1 MSKQDG
7 YSPRT
12 AADLERKYNF
22 GQSFAEVYGLAGDAR
37 KAAEEAELAAEEAK
51 KAIDGL
57 DAEAIFLRLTGGGTD
72 HGVYRGADGKIYIN
86 AEYIASGT
94 LSADRIATASINGD
108 KIVSNSITSTQIAA
122 NAITASEIAAN
133 AVTSAKIAANAI
145 TADHISAGVISALA
159 IEIGDDED
167 FQTTIVDGYLET
179 YGIAAEYISSGTLDA
194 DYVSIGGL
202 LEFHDWGDRSWVED
216 PSGYIGLQPNT
227 GAIVVTSASGETG
240 FYATDESAMLV
251 YDNSTEVMG
260 VSEDGCFASS
270 PIGDFS
276 DRTLK
281 NSISYDLDT
290 EEALFAKLRPC
301 SYAYNSD
308 KKSKKWW
315 GFIAQDLQESAEEVG
330 MDVDTLGVLGRYND
344 KMTISYGAITALNTH
359 MIQKLIARVAAL
371 EEKLA

>member
-57 DAEAIFLRLTGGGTD
+57 DAEAIFLRLTGGTD

-122 NAITASEIAAN
+122 RTITAAEIASNAITA
-133 AVTSAKIAANAI
+133 AKIATDAI
-145 TADHISAGVISALA
+145 QTRHISADVISAIA
-159 IEIGDDED
+159 ISVGESDEFGDGV
-167 FQTTIVDGYLET
+167 TTIIGGYLET
-179 YGIAAEYISSGTLDA
+179 DGISADYITSGTLDA
-194 DYVSIGGL
+194 DYVS
-202 LEFHDWGDRSWVED
+202 VEGIVD
-216 PSGYIGLQPNT
+216 ISKGSTSGYIGINDDKS
-227 GAIVVTSASGETG
+227 AIVVVSDNQMTGLVVNDTAAKLSYKEENMMWVHSGGCYTSETIQ
-240 FYATDESAMLV
+240 V
-251 YDNSTEVMG
+251 
-260 VSEDGCFASS
+260 
-270 PIGDFS
+270 FS
-276 DRTLK
+276 DSSLK
-281 NSISYDLDT
+281 NTISYDLDA
-290 EEALFAKLRPC
+290 EEALFLKLRPC
-301 SYAYNSD
+301 SFVYNKD
-308 KKSKKWW
+308 KANRRHW
-315 GFIAQDLQESAEEVG
+315 GFIAQDLKDSAEEVG
-330 MDVDTLGVLGRYND
+330 METDKLAVLGE
-344 KMTISYGAITALNTH
+344 YGGKLSIGYSEITPLNTL